1 MLLPWTESV
10 KPRIL
15 FSTKAQEILQRLSI
29 NITIGEKL
37 TILDKSNVTIECTAE
52 GVPPPSLSW
61 SKDGVKLNSLQTN
74 LLHLRNIAREDTGR
88 YTCTAENFLGFVSQ
102 STLLSV
108 RGRYMFWRHVE
119 NFVLEQWEFFSLQS
133 QKMVVG
139 LFWLRQVSTPISERL
154 VWKAVL
160 VFPSCFFFLLSF
172 NKKHGAT
179 SLSKTEQNVPQKGC
193 ILC

>member
-133 QKMVVG
+133 QKMVVE
-139 LFWLRQVSTPISERL
+139 LFWRVKDWFGRPFWYFQV
-154 VWKAVL
+154 VV
-160 VFPSCFFFLLSF
+160 FLLSF

>member
-1 MLLPWTESV
+1 M

-37 TILDKSNVTIECTAE
+37 TILDKSNVTVECSAE

-61 SKDGVKLNSLQTN
+61 SKDGVKLKSLQSN
-74 LLHLRNIAREDTGR
+74 LLHLRDIAREDTGR

-108 RGRYMFWRHVE
+108 RGRYMFWKRVE
-119 NFVLEQWEFFSLQS
+119 NLIIEQCEYKYRKW
-133 QKMVVG
+133 
-139 LFWLRQVSTPISERL
+139 
-154 VWKAVL
+154 
-160 VFPSCFFFLLSF
+160 
-172 NKKHGAT
+172 
-179 SLSKTEQNVPQKGC
+179 
-193 ILC
+193 

>member
-1 MLLPWTESV
+1 M

-15 FSTKAQEILQRLSI
+15 FSTKTREILQRLST

-37 TILDKSNVTIECTAE
+37 TILDKSNVTVECSAE

-61 SKDGVKLNSLQTN
+61 TKDGVKLKSLQSN

-108 RGRYMFWRHVE
+108 RGRYMFWRHAE
-119 NFVLEQWEFFSLQS
+119 NVVLEQCEYSSILDSLQS
-133 QKMVVG
+133 
-139 LFWLRQVSTPISERL
+139 
-154 VWKAVL
+154 
-160 VFPSCFFFLLSF
+160 
-172 NKKHGAT
+172 
-179 SLSKTEQNVPQKGC
+179 
-193 ILC
+193 

>member
-1 MLLPWTESV
+1 MRDLLLPLTESV

-37 TILDKSNVTIECTAE
+37 TILDKSNVSVDCSAE

-61 SKDGVKLNSLQTN
+61 SKDGVKLTSLQSN

-119 NFVLEQWEFFSLQS
+119 NVLLEQCEYSFIL
-133 QKMVVG
+133 VN
-139 LFWLRQVSTPISERL
+139 LRKWQLNCLGSDIFQR
-154 VWKAVL
+154 
-160 VFPSCFFFLLSF
+160 
-172 NKKHGAT
+172 
-179 SLSKTEQNVPQKGC
+179 
-193 ILC
+193 

>member
-1 MLLPWTESV
+1 M

-37 TILDKSNVTIECTAE
+37 TILDKSNVTVECSAE
-52 GVPPPSLSW
+52 GAPPPSLSW
-61 SKDGVKLNSLQTN
+61 TKDGVKLKSLQSN
-74 LLHLRNIAREDTGR
+74 LLHLMNIAREDTGR

-119 NFVLEQWEFFSLQS
+119 NVVPNNASTVLFSSVLENGSCNNIL
-133 QKMVVG
+133 
-139 LFWLRQVSTPISERL
+139 LTRQVSASVRERL
-154 VWKAVL
+154 TWKVVWYFQ
-160 VFPSCFFFLLSF
+160 VFFGYLLAK
-172 NKKHGAT
+172 NGTK
-179 SLSKTEQNVPQKGC
+179 SLSNTSAKKDAFLEKSHVRKDDK
-193 ILC
+193 

>member
-1 MLLPWTESV
+1 M

-37 TILDKSNVTIECTAE
+37 TILDKSNVTVECSAE

-61 SKDGVKLNSLQTN
+61 SKDGVKLKSLQSN
-74 LLHLRNIAREDTGR
+74 LLHLRDIAREDTGR

-108 RGRYMFWRHVE
+108 RGRYMFWKRVE
-119 NFVLEQWEFFSLQS
+119 NLIIEQCECKDRKW
-133 QKMVVG
+133 
-139 LFWLRQVSTPISERL
+139 
-154 VWKAVL
+154 
-160 VFPSCFFFLLSF
+160 
-172 NKKHGAT
+172 
-179 SLSKTEQNVPQKGC
+179 
-193 ILC
+193 

>member
-1 MLLPWTESV
+1 MKHFLLPSTESV

-37 TILDKSNVTIECTAE
+37 TILDKSNVTVECSAE

-61 SKDGVKLNSLQTN
+61 RKDEIKLKGLQSN
-74 LLHLRNIAREDTGR
+74 LLRLRNITRDDTGR

-108 RGRYMFWRHVE
+108 RGRYMK
-119 NFVLEQWEFFSLQS
+119 L
-133 QKMVVG
+133 
-139 LFWLRQVSTPISERL
+139 LFLNNER
-154 VWKAVL
+154 
-160 VFPSCFFFLLSF
+160 FFLF
-172 NKKHGAT
+172 NLRKW
-179 SLSKTEQNVPQKGC
+179 
-193 ILC
+193 

>member
-1 MLLPWTESV
+1 MRDLLLPLTESV

-37 TILDKSNVTIECTAE
+37 TILDKSNVSVDCSAE

-61 SKDGVKLNSLQTN
+61 SKDGVKLTSLQSN

-119 NFVLEQWEFFSLQS
+119 NVVLEQCEYSFILVNLRKWQLNCLGSDIFQRQSVKDLLGKSFGMSSLY
-133 QKMVVG
+133 KI
-139 LFWLRQVSTPISERL
+139 L
-154 VWKAVL
+154 
-160 VFPSCFFFLLSF
+160 
-172 NKKHGAT
+172 
-179 SLSKTEQNVPQKGC
+179 EQNVCKKGS
-193 ILC
+193 IHS